1 MKKLLPFLLLAVALV
16 CAAFFAPQATL
27 TSLVVVGLSA
37 GAVYVVANHSRAL
50 RRSSLIGAVNI
61 AEGTHKNAKPYKA
74 DAAVATR
81 YLLAKI
87 GSDADHSA
95 ACGAS
100 DIPIGFMQ
108 DEAAAAEDLIAVE
121 LLGISNRTL
130 LGVASEAITAGE
142 AVYTAAGGKLQDLP
156 AGAGTYYKVG
166 HALTAAGADGDLI
179 EIQHCAPIATVVT

>member
-1 MKKLLPFLLLAVALV
+1 MKKFMFLLVAVVAALVALAFAPTPLIPAAICVAAVA
-16 CAAFFAPQATL
+16 
-27 TSLVVVGLSA
+27 
-37 GAVYVVANHSRAL
+37 VVATTPAVK
-50 RRSSLIGAVNI
+50 RRGLVSAINI
-61 AEGTHKNAKPYKA
+61 AEGTHKNAKTYKA
-74 DAAVATR
+74 DAAVTTR

-87 GSDADHSA
+87 GSDAAHSA

-166 HALTAAGADGDLI
+166 HALTAASADGDLI
-179 EIQHCAPIATVVT
+179 EIQHCAPIATVVS